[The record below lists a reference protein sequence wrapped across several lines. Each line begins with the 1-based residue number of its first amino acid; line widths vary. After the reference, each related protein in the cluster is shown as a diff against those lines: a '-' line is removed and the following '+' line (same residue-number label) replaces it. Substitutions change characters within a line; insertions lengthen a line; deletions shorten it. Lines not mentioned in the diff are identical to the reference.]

1 MFKDKEFFSLLVKV
15 ATPIAIQNLLMS
27 FLNMLDTVMIGAL
40 GDLPVAAVGLGNQIF
55 FILSLVIYGITSG
68 TAVFVS
74 QFFGKGD
81 YNALRKPVAY
91 STLMCFAVS
100 VIFNIVAFCVP
111 ESCLKLFTD
120 DPEIIKLGAEYLR
133 VAAFCYPMFGISFS
147 LAVSLRS
154 TEQAHIPLIIT
165 AGALVINTV
174 LNYAFIFGH
183 FGFDAMGTA
192 GAAYATLA
200 ARTTE
205 LLVFV
210 IYVYGK
216 KNVVA
221 ITFKDFKFDSA
232 FFGRYIKTVL
242 PVIGN
247 ETMWGLGISAYNAVF
262 GRIGREVVA
271 ANQIAKNI
279 EQILTSLCIGVG
291 SAAAVMVGKKIGEGD
306 KPGAWLY
313 AKRLAGISTGFGALI
328 GIALICLSKVVL
340 MPYKISADAADYAW
354 QFLMVMSIAM
364 PFKMFNYVNIVGVL
378 RGGGDT
384 IYCFILDVCAV
395 WLIGVPS
402 VYLTG
407 LWFSLP
413 IIFVIIALNSEEVVK
428 CIVGFK
434 RFKSKKW
441 INDLVN

>member
-1 MFKDKEFFSLLVKV
+1 MLKDKEFFSLLAKV
-15 ATPIAIQNLLMS
+15 ATPIALQNLLMS

-68 TAVFVS
+68 TAVFIS

-81 YNALRKPVAY
+81 YKALRKPVAY
-91 STLMCFAVS
+91 SSVLCF
-100 VIFNIVAFCVP
+100 VIAIVFNIISILFP
-111 ESCLKLFTD
+111 ENCLKLFTD
-120 DPEIIKLGAEYLR
+120 DPEVIRLGTDYLK
-133 VAAFCYPMFGISFS
+133 VVAFCYPMFGISFS
-147 LAVSLRS
+147 FAVSLRS
-154 TEQAHIPLIIT
+154 TEQAHVPLVIT
-165 AGALVINTV
+165 ACALVVNTV
-174 LNYAFIFGH
+174 LNYIFIFGH
-183 FGFDAMGTA
+183 FGFEAMGVI
-192 GAAYATLA
+192 GAAYATLVS
-200 ARTTE
+200 RTVE
-205 LLVFV
+205 V
-210 IYVYGK
+210 ICFAIYIYSK
-216 KNVVA
+216 NNVVA
-221 ITFKDFKFDSA
+221 VKPADFKFDA
-232 FFGRYIKTVL
+232 LFFSRYIKTVL

-247 ETMWGLGISAYNAVF
+247 ETMWGLGVSVYNAVF

-328 GIALICLSKVVL
+328 GIVLICISKIVL
-340 MPYKISADAADYAW
+340 MPYNISDTAYGYAV
-354 QFLMVMSIAM
+354 QFLIVLAIAM

-384 IYCFILDVCAV
+384 VYCFILDVCAV

-407 LWFSLP
+407 LWFALP
-413 IIFVIIALNSEEVVK
+413 IVFVIIALNTEEVVK